1 MKRKII
7 TQGNLAQQL
16 FNAPQSVD
24 LYSIARDYLARGWS
38 VIPLKQDKSPAVG
51 WTQFQRTT
59 ANELTLENWFSG
71 GQYAALGIICGRV
84 SKLGVLD
91 FDNLERAATFR
102 QQLPH
107 LTQTREIR
115 TGIRRAPHFYYVLS
129 DDLLNTKTTHMSG
142 VGDFQANGAYV
153 VAYPS
158 VIDGGMW
165 ELVNDAPLYILTK
178 HDHAA
183 ILRFL
188 GVGKSP
194 TPATLIVL
202 PKPKTA
208 DDLLATY
215 SHQRET
221 KGRNDSAFHAAL
233 SVSKTLP
240 IEETIAILAGVFI
253 ADSPPPGH
261 AQQNE
266 RARYKE
272 LAATVR
278 SAYRVDY
285 NPTSTDYQARN
296 EGLPNSLR
304 EYLLQ
309 HKSVHTTRV
318 LDMLYMTGLR
328 PGQQFTERDAIACG
342 KEYGMGNKTIR
353 SALEW
358 IAEKTVEITVLRTGA
373 GVAIAPSASLH
384 SNQLVSE
391 LPIYT
396 WRRTNTM
403 YCMWQFGH
411 ELKRGVKSKVFT
423 VPDPGD
429 LCAILGIAI
438 SQGDKLEL
446 TDLKSAAAY
455 RAGITRAL
463 VARRENKPMSR
474 QWQAKLLGVSVR
486 TAYSYDADAGIEA
499 IPNNLIT
506 PIHWHNLDRVPLKP
520 DYDKRIGYY
529 LQIDG
534 VKHVA
539 RRFVAADALHAGKTV
554 EYVERRANKYRL
566 KRG

>member
-1 MKRKII
+1 MRRKQI

-38 VIPLKQDKSPAVG
+38 VIPLKQDKTSAVG
-51 WTQFQRTT
+51 WTQFQRTA
-59 ANELTLENWFSG
+59 ANELTLAKWFSDG
-71 GQYAALGIICGRV
+71 DYAALGIVCGRV
-84 SKLGVLD
+84 SRLGVLD
-91 FDNLERAATFR
+91 FDNLERAAAFR

-107 LTQTREIR
+107 LAETREIR
-115 TGIRRAPHFYYVLS
+115 TGLRRAPHFYYTLS
-129 DDLLNTKTTHMSG
+129 DDLLNAKTTHMNG

-165 ELVNDAPLYILTK
+165 ELVSDAPLYTLTK

-183 ILRFL
+183 ILEFL
-188 GVGKSP
+188 GIRKSQSS
-194 TPATLIVL
+194 TPLVVL
-202 PKPKTA
+202 PKPITT
-208 DDLLATY
+208 DDLLAAY
-215 SHQRET
+215 AKQRET

-233 SVSKTLP
+233 SVSKMLP
-240 IEETIAILAGVFI
+240 MEETIAALAGAFI
-253 ADSPPPGH
+253 ADPPPFGH
-261 AQQNE
+261 AQQDE

-285 NPTSTDYQARN
+285 NPTAADYQAQN

-304 EYLLQ
+304 EHLLQ
-309 HKSVHTTRV
+309 NKGVHTARV
-318 LDMLYMTGLR
+318 LDMLLMTGLR
-328 PGQQFTERDAIACG
+328 PGQRFTERDAIACG
-342 KEYGMGNKTIR
+342 KYHGIGD
-353 SALEW
+353 
-358 IAEKTVEITVLRTGA
+358 KTVSNALKWIEARAGEITVLRTGA
-373 GVAIAPSASLH
+373 GVAIAPGASL
-384 SNQLVSE
+384 SANRFPSE

-396 WRRTNTM
+396 WADTNTM
-403 YCMWQFGH
+403 YCMWQNGR
-411 ELKRGVKSKVFT
+411 KSPTGRPSKVFT
-423 VPDPGD
+423 VPDPRD
-429 LCAILGIAI
+429 LCTVLHIGI
-438 SQGDKLEL
+438 SQGDKLQL
-446 TDLKSAAAY
+446 VDLKSAAAY

-486 TAYSYDADAGIEA
+486 TAYSYDDDAGIEA
-499 IPNNLIT
+499 IPDSLVT
-506 PIHWHNLDRVPLKP
+506 PIHWHNLDRVPIKP
-520 DYDKRIGYY
+520 DYDKRVGYY

-534 VKHVA
+534 KKHVA
-539 RRFVAADALHAGKTV
+539 RRFIAADALQAGKVV